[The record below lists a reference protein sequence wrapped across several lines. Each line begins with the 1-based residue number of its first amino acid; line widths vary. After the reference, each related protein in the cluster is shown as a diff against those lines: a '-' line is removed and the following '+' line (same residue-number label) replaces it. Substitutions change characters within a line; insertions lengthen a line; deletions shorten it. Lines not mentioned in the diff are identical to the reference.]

1 MDVADVCEVMQK
13 AIEMEEDAQHF
24 YQKAANEATNP
35 LAKRTFEA
43 LSEWEVEHRKLLQ
56 QVYEKSEATGS
67 CPAISELDPEQVAM
81 IEEAEAI
88 FKTALSDV
96 EDTLAHDPTLEGAYS
111 TAMEKERKAIAFY
124 REQLEATGDENERM
138 LYEFLLGQE
147 RSHLNL
153 LATTEKY
160 LDETEYWHFEQEQWI
175 VTG

>member
-1 MDVADVCEVMQK
+1 MKVADVCEVMEQ

-24 YQKAANEATNP
+24 YQKAANEASNP

-43 LSEWEVEHRKLLQ
+43 LSEWEVEHRKVLQ
-56 QVYEKSEATGS
+56 EVFEKAEATGS
-67 CPAISELDPEQVAM
+67 CPTISELDPEQVAM
-81 IEEAEAI
+81 IEEAEDI

-96 EDTLAHDPTLEGAYS
+96 EESVAHDPTLDGAYS
-111 TAMEKERKAIAFY
+111 TAMEKERKAIRFY
-124 REQLEATGDENERM
+124 QEKLEEADTENERM

-160 LDETEYWHFEQEQWI
+160 LNDTAYWHFEQEHWI